1 MIFIYIKIKMGNLL
15 EGKKEDHDIKE
26 PQISKINIDVH
37 SEVKNNQEKN
47 ELMISSERYDMPS
60 DTKENQQE
68 KVEEQE
74 QEQEQEENQSENN
87 KEEEEEQNQPIIKVE
102 ERENQQEEEQ
112 EAEEQ
117 NEKTSTEK
125 ISNEVMKT
133 PNKEKASN
141 ASNLNQNGK
150 VVYLVNKKE
159 GSEKRDINESY
170 EINQEQNNNNIIYHN
185 VAFRSDIKQ
194 EKENIQKNIPLESRL
209 ILIKSKKTKEPLDS
223 NPKIY
228 ILSDRNEKYKNRNI
242 SPDVI
247 RKEFV
252 DIPLNE
258 IKEKDIIMIYGN
270 GIKTGEYKFI
280 GEKKIIKEDIIPNKN
295 MIINQEEIN
304 EELIKRKNKK
314 KEKKISYEVIDKY
327 YALTNITTKTIK
339 KIEKT
344 MNNNKSHKNYFYS
357 TVNINKSNPIY
368 QTQGKYIN
376 NIAQQN
382 IINNISPSDNYSCY
396 FLSQINKIRTEPQ
409 SFIGVIEDS
418 KANIIK
424 DHLGRLIY
432 NGKIKVC
439 LNTGEAAF
447 DEAIQFLK
455 ELEPMEPLIYNPQ
468 ITINAPLNEDDILDK
483 DDLNKKIKAMMN
495 LGFNFRSYWRDVI
508 KDPEISFLLMI
519 IDDNGIKSGMKRKD
533 ILCPY
538 VKYIGIS
545 SSEVNQNFVC
555 YVTLA

>member
-1 MIFIYIKIKMGNLL
+1 MGNLL

-26 PQISKINIDVH
+26 PQISKINVDVH

-125 ISNEVMKT
+125 VSNEEVMKT

-242 SPDVI
+242 SPDEI

-258 IKEKDIIMIYGN
+258 IKEKDIIMVYGN

-280 GEKKIIKEDIIPNKN
+280 GEKKIIKEDIVPNEN

-376 NIAQQN
+376 NLAQQN

>member
-1 MIFIYIKIKMGNLL
+1 MGNLL

-26 PQISKINIDVH
+26 PQISKINVDVH

-125 ISNEVMKT
+125 ISNEIMKT

-141 ASNLNQNGK
+141 ASNLNQNDR

-270 GIKTGEYKFI
+270 GIDTGEYKFI
-280 GEKKIIKEDIIPNKN
+280 GEKKIIKEDIVPNEN

-519 IDDNGIKSGMKRKD
+519 VDDNGIKSGMKRKD

>member
-1 MIFIYIKIKMGNLL
+1 MGNLL

-26 PQISKINIDVH
+26 PQISKINVDVH

-270 GIKTGEYKFI
+270 GIDTGEYKFI

-376 NIAQQN
+376 NLAQQN

>member
-1 MIFIYIKIKMGNLL
+1 MGNLL

-47 ELMISSERYDMPS
+47 ELMISSESRCDMPS

-270 GIKTGEYKFI
+270 GIDTGEYKFI
-280 GEKKIIKEDIIPNKN
+280 GEKKIIKEDIVPNKN

-376 NIAQQN
+376 NLAQQN

>member
-1 MIFIYIKIKMGNLL
+1 MGNLL

-270 GIKTGEYKFI
+270 GIDTGEYKFI
-280 GEKKIIKEDIIPNKN
+280 GEKKIIKEDIVPNEN

-376 NIAQQN
+376 NLAQQN

-519 IDDNGIKSGMKRKD
+519 VDDNGIKSGMKRKD

>member
-1 MIFIYIKIKMGNLL
+1 MGNLL

-26 PQISKINIDVH
+26 PQISKINVDVH

-228 ILSDRNEKYKNRNI
+228 ILSDRNKKYKNRNI

-258 IKEKDIIMIYGN
+258 IKEKDIIMVYGN

-280 GEKKIIKEDIIPNKN
+280 GEKKIIKEDIIPNEN

-376 NIAQQN
+376 NLAQQN

>member
-1 MIFIYIKIKMGNLL
+1 MGNLL

-26 PQISKINIDVH
+26 PQISKINVDVH

-133 PNKEKASN
+133 PNKEKTSN

-242 SPDVI
+242 SPDEI

-270 GIKTGEYKFI
+270 GIETGEYKFI
-280 GEKKIIKEDIIPNKN
+280 GEKKIIKEDIVPNEN

-376 NIAQQN
+376 NLGQQN

-424 DHLGRLIY
+424 DHLGRFIY

>member
-1 MIFIYIKIKMGNLL
+1 MGNLL

-26 PQISKINIDVH
+26 PQISKINVDVH

-242 SPDVI
+242 SPDEI

-270 GIKTGEYKFI
+270 GIETGEYKFI
-280 GEKKIIKEDIIPNKN
+280 GEKKIIKEDIVPNKN

-376 NIAQQN
+376 NLAQQN

>member
-1 MIFIYIKIKMGNLL
+1 MGNLL

-26 PQISKINIDVH
+26 PQISKINVDVH

-270 GIKTGEYKFI
+270 GIETGEYKFI
-280 GEKKIIKEDIIPNKN
+280 GEKKIIKEDIVPNKN

-376 NIAQQN
+376 NLGQQN

>member
-1 MIFIYIKIKMGNLL
+1 MGNLL

-258 IKEKDIIMIYGN
+258 IKEKDIIMVYGN

-280 GEKKIIKEDIIPNKN
+280 GEKKIIKEDIIPNEN

-376 NIAQQN
+376 NLGQQN

>member
-1 MIFIYIKIKMGNLL
+1 MGNLL

-280 GEKKIIKEDIIPNKN
+280 GEKKIIKEDIVPNEN

>member
-1 MIFIYIKIKMGNLL
+1 MGNLL

-26 PQISKINIDVH
+26 PQISKINVDVH

-141 ASNLNQNGK
+141 ASNLNQNDR

-270 GIKTGEYKFI
+270 GIDTGEYKFI
-280 GEKKIIKEDIIPNKN
+280 GEKKIIKEDIVPNKN

-376 NIAQQN
+376 NLGQQN

>member
-1 MIFIYIKIKMGNLL
+1 MGNLL

-242 SPDVI
+242 SPDEI

-270 GIKTGEYKFI
+270 GIDTGEYKFI
-280 GEKKIIKEDIIPNKN
+280 GEKKIIKEDIVPNKN

>member
-1 MIFIYIKIKMGNLL
+1 MGNLL

-141 ASNLNQNGK
+141 ASNLNQNDR

-242 SPDVI
+242 SPDEI

-270 GIKTGEYKFI
+270 GIDTGEYKFI
-280 GEKKIIKEDIIPNKN
+280 GEKKIIKEDIVPNKN

-376 NIAQQN
+376 NLAQQN

-424 DHLGRLIY
+424 DHLGRIIY

-519 IDDNGIKSGMKRKD
+519 VDDNGIKSGMKRKD

>member
-1 MIFIYIKIKMGNLL
+1 MGNLL

-26 PQISKINIDVH
+26 PQISKINVDVH

-133 PNKEKASN
+133 PNKEKTSN

-185 VAFRSDIKQ
+185 VVFRSDIKQ

-228 ILSDRNEKYKNRNI
+228 ILSDRNEKYKNKNI
-242 SPDVI
+242 SPDEI

-270 GIKTGEYKFI
+270 GIETGEYKFI
-280 GEKKIIKEDIIPNKN
+280 GEKKIIKEDIVPNEN

-376 NIAQQN
+376 NLGQQN

-424 DHLGRLIY
+424 DHLGRFIY

-545 SSEVNQNFVC
+545 SSEVNKNFVC

>member
-1 MIFIYIKIKMGNLL
+1 MGNLL

-26 PQISKINIDVH
+26 PQISKINLDVH
-37 SEVKNNQEKN
+37 SDVKSNQEKN

-68 KVEEQE
+68 KVEE

-133 PNKEKASN
+133 PNKEKTSN

-159 GSEKRDINESY
+159 GSEKCDISESY

-185 VAFRSDIKQ
+185 VVFRSDIKQ

-228 ILSDRNEKYKNRNI
+228 ILSDRNKKYKNRNI
-242 SPDVI
+242 SPDEI

-270 GIKTGEYKFI
+270 GIDTGEYKFI
-280 GEKKIIKEDIIPNKN
+280 GEKKIIKEDIVPNEN

-376 NIAQQN
+376 NLGQQN

-424 DHLGRLIY
+424 DHLGRFIY

-468 ITINAPLNEDDILDK
+468 ITINPPLNEDDILDK

-545 SSEVNQNFVC
+545 SSEVNKNFVC

>member
-1 MIFIYIKIKMGNLL
+1 MGNLL

-26 PQISKINIDVH
+26 PQISKINLDVH
-37 SEVKNNQEKN
+37 SDVKSNQEKN

-133 PNKEKASN
+133 PNKEKTSN
-141 ASNLNQNGK
+141 ESNLNQNGR

-185 VAFRSDIKQ
+185 VAFRSNIKQ

-228 ILSDRNEKYKNRNI
+228 ILSDRNEKYKNKNI
-242 SPDVI
+242 SPDEI

-270 GIKTGEYKFI
+270 GIETGEYKFI
-280 GEKKIIKEDIIPNKN
+280 GEKKIIKEDIIPNEN

-376 NIAQQN
+376 NLAQQN

-468 ITINAPLNEDDILDK
+468 ITINPPLNEDDILDK

-545 SSEVNQNFVC
+545 SSEVNKNFVC

>member
-1 MIFIYIKIKMGNLL
+1 MGNLL

-141 ASNLNQNGK
+141 ASNLNQNDR

-270 GIKTGEYKFI
+270 GIDTGEYKFI
-280 GEKKIIKEDIIPNKN
+280 GEKKIIKEDIVPNKN

-376 NIAQQN
+376 NLAQQN

>member
-1 MIFIYIKIKMGNLL
+1 MGNLL

-228 ILSDRNEKYKNRNI
+228 ILSDRNEKDKNKNI

-258 IKEKDIIMIYGN
+258 IKEKDIIMVYGN

-280 GEKKIIKEDIIPNKN
+280 GEKKIIKEDIIPNEN

-424 DHLGRLIY
+424 DHLGRIIY

>member
-1 MIFIYIKIKMGNLL
+1 MGNLL

-26 PQISKINIDVH
+26 PQISKINVDVH

-133 PNKEKASN
+133 PNKEKTSN

-242 SPDVI
+242 SLDEI

-280 GEKKIIKEDIIPNKN
+280 GEKKIIKEDIVPNKN

-376 NIAQQN
+376 NLAQQN

>member
-1 MIFIYIKIKMGNLL
+1 MGNLL

-26 PQISKINIDVH
+26 PQISKINVDVH

-141 ASNLNQNGK
+141 ASNLNQNDR

-242 SPDVI
+242 SPDEI

-270 GIKTGEYKFI
+270 GIETGEYKFI
-280 GEKKIIKEDIIPNKN
+280 GEKKIIKEDIVPNEN

>member
-1 MIFIYIKIKMGNLL
+1 MGNLL

-26 PQISKINIDVH
+26 PQISKINVDVH

-242 SPDVI
+242 SPDEI

-270 GIKTGEYKFI
+270 GIDTGEYKFI
-280 GEKKIIKEDIIPNKN
+280 GEKKIIKEDIVPNEN

-376 NIAQQN
+376 NLAQQN

>member
-1 MIFIYIKIKMGNLL
+1 MGNLL

-141 ASNLNQNGK
+141 ASNLNQNDR

-228 ILSDRNEKYKNRNI
+228 ILSDRNEKDKNKNI

-270 GIKTGEYKFI
+270 GIDTGEYKFI
-280 GEKKIIKEDIIPNKN
+280 GEKKIIKEDIVPNKN

-376 NIAQQN
+376 NLAQQN

>member
-1 MIFIYIKIKMGNLL
+1 MGNLL

-26 PQISKINIDVH
+26 PQISKINLDVH
-37 SEVKNNQEKN
+37 SDVKSNQEKN

-133 PNKEKASN
+133 PNKEKTSN

-185 VAFRSDIKQ
+185 VVFRSDIKQ

-228 ILSDRNEKYKNRNI
+228 ILSDRNKKYKNRNI
-242 SPDVI
+242 SPDEI

-270 GIKTGEYKFI
+270 GIETGEYKFI
-280 GEKKIIKEDIIPNKN
+280 GEKKIIKEDIVPNEN

-376 NIAQQN
+376 NLGQQN

-424 DHLGRLIY
+424 DHLGRFIY

-468 ITINAPLNEDDILDK
+468 ITINPPLNEDDILDK

-545 SSEVNQNFVC
+545 SSEVNKNFVC

>member
-1 MIFIYIKIKMGNLL
+1 MGNLL

-26 PQISKINIDVH
+26 PQISKINLDVH
-37 SEVKNNQEKN
+37 SDVKSNQEKN

-133 PNKEKASN
+133 PNKEKTSN

-159 GSEKRDINESY
+159 GSEKCDISESY

-185 VAFRSDIKQ
+185 VVFRSDIKQ

-228 ILSDRNEKYKNRNI
+228 ILSDRNEKYKNKNI
-242 SPDVI
+242 SPDEI

-270 GIKTGEYKFI
+270 GIETGEYKFI
-280 GEKKIIKEDIIPNKN
+280 GEKKIIKEDIVPNEN

-376 NIAQQN
+376 NLGQQN

-424 DHLGRLIY
+424 DHLGRFIY

>member
-1 MIFIYIKIKMGNLL
+1 MGNLL

-26 PQISKINIDVH
+26 PQISKINVDVH

-242 SPDVI
+242 SPDEI

-270 GIKTGEYKFI
+270 GIETGEYKFI
-280 GEKKIIKEDIIPNKN
+280 GEKKIIKEDIVPNKN

-368 QTQGKYIN
+368 QTPGNYIN

>member
-1 MIFIYIKIKMGNLL
+1 MGNLL

-26 PQISKINIDVH
+26 PQISKINVDVH

-141 ASNLNQNGK
+141 ASNLNQNDR

-228 ILSDRNEKYKNRNI
+228 ILSDRNEKDKNRNI
-242 SPDVI
+242 SPDEI

-270 GIKTGEYKFI
+270 GIDTGEYKFI
-280 GEKKIIKEDIIPNKN
+280 GEKKIIKEDIVPNKN

-424 DHLGRLIY
+424 DHLGRIIY

>member
-1 MIFIYIKIKMGNLL
+1 MGNLL

-194 EKENIQKNIPLESRL
+194 EKENIQKNIYSF
-209 ILIKSKKTKEPLDS
+209 
-223 NPKIY
+223 
-228 ILSDRNEKYKNRNI
+228 
-242 SPDVI
+242 
-247 RKEFV
+247 RK
-252 DIPLNE
+252 
-258 IKEKDIIMIYGN
+258 
-270 GIKTGEYKFI
+270 
-280 GEKKIIKEDIIPNKN
+280 
-295 MIINQEEIN
+295 
-304 EELIKRKNKK
+304 
-314 KEKKISYEVIDKY
+314 
-327 YALTNITTKTIK
+327 
-339 KIEKT
+339 
-344 MNNNKSHKNYFYS
+344 
-357 TVNINKSNPIY
+357 
-368 QTQGKYIN
+368 
-376 NIAQQN
+376 
-382 IINNISPSDNYSCY
+382 
-396 FLSQINKIRTEPQ
+396 
-409 SFIGVIEDS
+409 
-418 KANIIK
+418 
-424 DHLGRLIY
+424 
-432 NGKIKVC
+432 
-439 LNTGEAAF
+439 
-447 DEAIQFLK
+447 
-455 ELEPMEPLIYNPQ
+455 
-468 ITINAPLNEDDILDK
+468 
-483 DDLNKKIKAMMN
+483 
-495 LGFNFRSYWRDVI
+495 
-508 KDPEISFLLMI
+508 
-519 IDDNGIKSGMKRKD
+519 
-533 ILCPY
+533 
-538 VKYIGIS
+538 
-545 SSEVNQNFVC
+545 
-555 YVTLA
+555 

>member
-1 MIFIYIKIKMGNLL
+1 MGNLL

-26 PQISKINIDVH
+26 PQISKINVDVH

-47 ELMISSERYDMPS
+47 ELMISSESRCDMPS

-270 GIKTGEYKFI
+270 GIDTGEYKFI
-280 GEKKIIKEDIIPNKN
+280 GEKKIIKEDIIPNEN

-376 NIAQQN
+376 NLGQQN

-519 IDDNGIKSGMKRKD
+519 VDDNGIKSGMKRKD

>member
-1 MIFIYIKIKMGNLL
+1 MGNLL

-26 PQISKINIDVH
+26 PQISKINVDVH

-228 ILSDRNEKYKNRNI
+228 ILSDRNEKYKNKNI

-270 GIKTGEYKFI
+270 GIDTGEYKFI
-280 GEKKIIKEDIIPNKN
+280 GEKKIIKEDIVPNEN

-376 NIAQQN
+376 NLAQQN

-439 LNTGEAAF
+439 L
-447 DEAIQFLK
+447 IQAKLLLMK
-455 ELEPMEPLIYNPQ
+455 L
-468 ITINAPLNEDDILDK
+468 
-483 DDLNKKIKAMMN
+483 
-495 LGFNFRSYWRDVI
+495 FNF
-508 KDPEISFLLMI
+508 
-519 IDDNGIKSGMKRKD
+519 
-533 ILCPY
+533 
-538 VKYIGIS
+538 
-545 SSEVNQNFVC
+545 
-555 YVTLA
+555 

>member
-1 MIFIYIKIKMGNLL
+1 MGNLL

-74 QEQEQEENQSENN
+74 QEQEQEENQSDNN

-133 PNKEKASN
+133 PNKEKTSN

-242 SPDVI
+242 SPDEI

-280 GEKKIIKEDIIPNKN
+280 GEKKIIKEDIIPNEN

-376 NIAQQN
+376 NLAQQN

>member
-1 MIFIYIKIKMGNLL
+1 MGNLL

-133 PNKEKASN
+133 PNKEKTSN

-228 ILSDRNEKYKNRNI
+228 ILSDRNKKYKNRNI
-242 SPDVI
+242 SPDEI

-270 GIKTGEYKFI
+270 GIDTGEYKFI
-280 GEKKIIKEDIIPNKN
+280 GEKKIIKEDIVPNKN

-376 NIAQQN
+376 NLGQQN

>member
-1 MIFIYIKIKMGNLL
+1 MGNLL

-37 SEVKNNQEKN
+37 SDVKNNQEKN

-228 ILSDRNEKYKNRNI
+228 ILSDRNEKDKNRNI

-280 GEKKIIKEDIIPNKN
+280 GEKKIIKEDIVPNKN

>member
-1 MIFIYIKIKMGNLL
+1 MGNLL

-37 SEVKNNQEKN
+37 SDVKNNQEKN

-68 KVEEQE
+68 KVDEQE

-242 SPDVI
+242 SPDEI

-280 GEKKIIKEDIIPNKN
+280 GEKKIIKEDIVPNKN

-376 NIAQQN
+376 NLAQQN

>member
-1 MIFIYIKIKMGNLL
+1 MGNLL

-141 ASNLNQNGK
+141 ASNLNQNDR

-228 ILSDRNEKYKNRNI
+228 ILSDRNEKDKNRNI

-280 GEKKIIKEDIIPNKN
+280 GEKKIIKEDIVPNEN

-376 NIAQQN
+376 NLGQQN

>member
-1 MIFIYIKIKMGNLL
+1 MGNLL

-141 ASNLNQNGK
+141 ASNLNQNDR

-228 ILSDRNEKYKNRNI
+228 ILSDRNKKYKNRNI
-242 SPDVI
+242 SPDEI

-270 GIKTGEYKFI
+270 GIDTGEYKFI
-280 GEKKIIKEDIIPNKN
+280 GEKKIIKEDIIPNEN

-314 KEKKISYEVIDKY
+314 KKKKISYEVIDKY

-376 NIAQQN
+376 NLAQQN

>member
-1 MIFIYIKIKMGNLL
+1 MGNLL

-242 SPDVI
+242 SPDEI

-280 GEKKIIKEDIIPNKN
+280 GEKKIIKEDIIPNEN

-376 NIAQQN
+376 NLAQQN

>member
-1 MIFIYIKIKMGNLL
+1 MGNLL

-26 PQISKINIDVH
+26 PQISKINVDVH

-133 PNKEKASN
+133 PNKEKTSN

-242 SPDVI
+242 SPDEI

-270 GIKTGEYKFI
+270 GIDTGEYKFI
-280 GEKKIIKEDIIPNKN
+280 GEKKIIKEDIVPNEN

-376 NIAQQN
+376 NLAQQN